1 MKKLLIVLA
10 IATAISGCEKVV
22 DSQET
27 KAVEQWV
34 YHGHEMY
41 TKVVEL
47 DGHKYIIM
55 DGYKCGGIVH
65 AASCWCM
72 KK

>member
-1 MKKLLIVLA
+1 MKKLIIAAAAAAALA
-10 IATAISGCEKVV
+10 GCCKTEDSKDV
-22 DSQET
+22 DKAWTYHGMDCYT
-27 KAVEQWV
+27 KAVEV
-34 YHGHEMY
+34 
-41 TKVVEL
+41 

-55 DGYKCGGIVH
+55 DGFYSGSIIH